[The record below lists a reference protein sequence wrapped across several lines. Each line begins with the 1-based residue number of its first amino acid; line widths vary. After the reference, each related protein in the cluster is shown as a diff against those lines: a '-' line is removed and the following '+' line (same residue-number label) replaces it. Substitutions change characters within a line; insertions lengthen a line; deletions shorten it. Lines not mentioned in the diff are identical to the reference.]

1 MRTTNTIYLS
11 DLLSVP
17 MPRRAASH
25 EEYLRKIRNRRILWA
40 LLPYIVRGLVIA
52 VSLMLA
58 MSGLTVMFLGMG
70 G

>member
-58 MSGLTVMFLGMG
+58 MSGLTVMVLGMG